1 MILHSYSA
9 FFVIFCTIIVHFY
22 YFCIVETLKTMEK
35 LYEFMENQLDLIT
48 SQFVRYKYEAIQWD
62 NRMLGLVGPRGVGK
76 TTLFLQHI
84 KQHHSL
90 RDTLYVTA
98 DHLYFSSH
106 SLFETA
112 ETFNKNG
119 GKFFFIDE
127 VHKYDNWSQEL
138 KLMYDAFPD
147 LHVYFTGSSILDIE
161 KGEADLSRRA
171 PKYLMQGLSFRE
183 FLAIRHQINC
193 PVFSLEQIL
202 NHEAR
207 IPNVKHPLVYFKE
220 YLKEGYYP
228 FGQDLDFETELN
240 QVITRTI
247 EVDIPQFVN
256 MNIGTVKKL
265 KKMMVILAALVPY
278 KPNMVSLAGQIQAS
292 RNNIED
298 YLVYM
303 EKAGLIA
310 QLRDGTGGL
319 GELGKVE
326 KIYLDNTNLMYS
338 LGDGEEDAGTIRETF
353 FFNQMRVNQKVTSSS
368 LSDFDI
374 KGMTFEVGGKSKG
387 KRQIAEVK
395 KGYVVKDDIEYGY
408 GNVVPLW
415 TFGLNY

>member
-1 MILHSYSA
+1 
-9 FFVIFCTIIVHFY
+9 
-22 YFCIVETLKTMEK
+22 MEK
-35 LYEFMENQLDLIT
+35 LYEFMENQLDLTT
-48 SQFVRYKYEAIQWD
+48 SQFVRYKYEAIHWD

-84 KQHHSL
+84 KRHHSL

-183 FLAIRHQINC
+183 FLAIRYQINC

-247 EVDIPQFVN
+247 EIDIPQFAN
-256 MNIGTVKKL
+256 MNIGTAKKL
-265 KKMMVILAALVPY
+265 KKLMVILAALVPC
-278 KPNMVSLAGQIQAS
+278 KPNMSSLAGQIQAS

-326 KIYLDNTNLMYS
+326 KIYLDNTNLMNS

-353 FFNQMRVNQKVTSSS
+353 FYNQMRVNQKVTSSS

-387 KRQIAEVK
+387 KRQIAEAK

-415 TFGLNY
+415 AFGLNY

>member
-1 MILHSYSA
+1 
-9 FFVIFCTIIVHFY
+9 
-22 YFCIVETLKTMEK
+22 
-35 LYEFMENQLDLIT
+35 MENQLDTMT
-48 SQFVRYKYEAIQWD
+48 SQFVRHKYETIHWD

-183 FLAIRHQINC
+183 FLAIRHQIDC

-202 NHEAR
+202 NHETR
-207 IPNVKHPLVYFKE
+207 IPNVRHPLVYFKE

-228 FGQDLDFETELN
+228 FGQDLDFATELN

-247 EVDIPQFVN
+247 EVDIPQFAN
-256 MNIGTVKKL
+256 MNIGTAKKL
-265 KKMMVILAALVPY
+265 KKLMVILAALVPY
-278 KPNMVSLAGQIQAS
+278 KPNLASLAGQIQAS

-326 KIYLDNTNLMYS
+326 KIYLDNTNLMNN

-368 LSDFDI
+368 ISDFDI
-374 KGMTFEVGGKSKG
+374 KGKTFEVGGKSKG
-387 KRQIAEVK
+387 KKQITEAKE
-395 KGYVVKDDIEYGY
+395 GYVVKDDIEYGY
-408 GNVVPLW
+408 GNVIPLW
-415 TFGLNY
+415 AFGLNY